1 MLAGAILLVG
11 QSSSEPHW
19 PGDLCARPTE
29 LGVLGANPIVC
40 LEVLGQSVLDRLVQ
54 RLLQDGIQLI
64 TVVMRSS
71 FSDLVHIPSIA
82 RVRIN
87 PIPSPI
93 DLWSAAECVVREY
106 VDHGVELVL
115 LTGLGAYTDLDCAD
129 LIRFHRE
136 KQQGLTTVTKDG
148 DSLDSWLISAHE
160 ARKTQRMGLRGLVD
174 QEDLAGRTPYALP
187 GYVRRLND
195 ASDLR
200 ALVTDGFLSL
210 SPLRP
215 KGREVKPGVWFGD
228 AVRVHSRARIV
239 APAYLGC
246 ETMLRADTLVTRF
259 STVER
264 GCDIREN
271 TVIEDTSVLPN
282 TRVGKGLNVAHTVV
296 DGNKLFPLRQP
307 IVVEIH
313 DSRFLGRT
321 LPLEAANSAGR
332 GADSPSLAQRL
343 LATAWY

>member
-29 LGVLGANPIVC
+29 LGMLGANPIVC
-40 LEVLGQSVLDRLVQ
+40 LEVLGQSILDRVLQ

-64 TVVMRSS
+64 TVVMRTNCSH
-71 FSDLVHIPSIA
+71 LVRTPSTA

-87 PIPSPI
+87 AVSSPI
-93 DLWSAAECVVREY
+93 DLWSTAECVVREY

-115 LTGLGAYTDLDCAD
+115 LTQLGAYTDLDCAD

-136 KQQGLTTVTKDG
+136 KQQGLTPVAKDG
-148 DSLDSWLISAHE
+148 GLLNSWLISAHE
-160 ARKTQRMGLRGLVD
+160 AREAQRMGLRGLVD
-174 QEDLAGRTPYALP
+174 QESLAGRTPYSLP

-200 ALVTDGFLSL
+200 ALVMDGFLSL
-210 SPLRP
+210 SPLVP
-215 KGREVKPGVWFGD
+215 KGREVKPGIWFGD
-228 AVRVHSRARIV
+228 AVRVHPRARIV
-239 APAYLGC
+239 APAYLGR
-246 ETMLRADTLVTRF
+246 EAVLRADTLVTRF
-259 STVER
+259 SAVER
-264 GCDIREN
+264 SCDIREN

-282 TRVGKGLNVAHTVV
+282 TRVGKGLNVAHAVV
-296 DGNKLFPLRQP
+296 DENKLFPLRQP

-313 DSRFLGRT
+313 DSRLLGRT
-321 LPLEAANSAGR
+321 LPLEAANSGGR
-332 GADSPSLAQRL
+332 GADSSSLAQRL